1 MSPWPLATGAD
12 RGGIRIL
19 EETVPDAKSSEAAH
33 PAARRCG
40 FQGPV
45 SAPFRWRGSC
55 CAPRAPPTGLS
66 CVRTPGRGHGP
77 FPRWPARRPELDG
90 QAGPFPAHARL
101 RSGVEARVGRGC
113 PDTPAAPP
121 RGAAVHP
128 VTQHVPAAPS
138 VWRAARGLLRFARS
152 VAGAGGRGGDRRWP
166 RPWHPAGGGDGGAE
180 RGGNEAAVTP
190 RTVRRVP
197 ASGRV
202 RADRERE
209 GHGQA
214 RRRRAGGLGR
224 SSVPS
229 LLFALQ
235 KSLRCPKPQLAHLR
249 SGENARTGPRG
260 P

>member
-1 MSPWPLATGAD
+1 MRSRRRRRTPPPGAAGFRAPSQLHLD
-12 RGGIRIL
+12 GG
-19 EETVPDAKSSEAAH
+19 AA
-33 PAARRCG
+33 AA
-40 FQGPV
+40 P
-45 SAPFRWRGSC
+45 
-55 CAPRAPPTGLS
+55 PRAPPTGLS

-90 QAGPFPAHARL
+90 RAGPFPAHARL
-101 RSGVEARVGRGC
+101 RSGAEARVGRGC

-128 VTQHVPAAPS
+128 VTQHVPVAPS
-138 VWRAARGLLRFARS
+138 VWRAARGLLPFARS
-152 VAGAGGRGGDRRWP
+152 VAGARGRGGDRRWP

-214 RRRRAGGLGR
+214 RGRRAGGLGR

-249 SGENARTGPRG
+249 SGENARTRPRG